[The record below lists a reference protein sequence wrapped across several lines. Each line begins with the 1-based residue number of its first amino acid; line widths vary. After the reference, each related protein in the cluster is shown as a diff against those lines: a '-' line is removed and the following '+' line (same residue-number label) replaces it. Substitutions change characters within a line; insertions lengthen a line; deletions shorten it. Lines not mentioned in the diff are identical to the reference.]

1 MIKSKQ
7 ILTAA
12 AIALSFFFVACGST
26 PEEAAPDATT
36 VEEAVNEAVEETEGA
51 ITDTLTKS
59 PEEIEKENE
68 ELLKLAEEARN
79 NALEAGAKDA
89 NSFAWEIAEKEYGA
103 AKETVEA
110 AKTVDHSRLI
120 KDVINR
126 YDALKAYAEAKKA
139 KARVD
144 EFNFASYDQKNYD
157 EGSAI
162 IDELAKPESNAV
174 LGSSWGKKSSEAL
187 ECMNSVL
194 NAGFKA
200 LAKEER
206 TEAFKAKKNADSIK
220 CAVSRKADYDKYVEN
235 FKNGDQNYVTKNPEG
250 ALANYTKAKEGFS
263 ALYTE
268 VSEARAKAQKAI
280 DEAKKRVADSEG
292 TAQWADKEKPLGDE
306 KVEGIEAE
314 DTVLLEEDDFSDA
327 ETSEVEVSEEIQE
340 AE

>member
-12 AIALSFFFVACGST
+12 VIALSFFFVACGST
-26 PEEAAPDATT
+26 PEEKTPDAAA
-36 VEEAVNEAVEETEGA
+36 VEEAVNDAVDETEGA
-51 ITDTLTKS
+51 SNTAKT
-59 PEEIEKENE
+59 PEEIEKENN
-68 ELLKLAEEARN
+68 ELLKLAEEARKD
-79 NALEAGAKDA
+79 ALDAGAKDA
-89 NSFAWEIAEKEYGA
+89 NSFAWEIAEKEYAA

-110 AKTVDHSRLI
+110 SKTVDHSRLL

-126 YDALKAYAEAKKA
+126 YNALKAYADAKKA
-139 KARVD
+139 KERVD
-144 EFNFASYDQKNYD
+144 ELNFASYDQKNYN
-157 EGSAI
+157 EGCAL

-174 LGSSWGKKSSEAL
+174 LGAEWGKKSNAAL

-194 NAGFKA
+194 NAGFKE
-200 LAKEER
+200 LAKAER
-206 TEAFKAKKNADSIK
+206 TEAFKAKKNADSVK
-220 CAVSRKADYDKYVEN
+220 CAVSRKSDYDKYVEN

-250 ALANYTKAKEGFS
+250 ALANYKKAKEGFTV
-263 ALYTE
+263 LYSE

-306 KVEGIEAE
+306 KIEGIEAE
-314 DTVLLEEDDFSDA
+314 DAVLLEEDDFSESEA
-327 ETSEVEVSEEIQE
+327 NEVEVSEEIQE